1 MKVSPITLVRNYL
14 PPVHSIVRLLVLVKY
29 KSRYCR
35 TSVAM
40 HKKGG
45 TKLGTLYENITSLCK
60 SKGVSGSRM
69 CLDLGLSKSTM
80 SDLKNGRIKGISIP
94 TAQKIAGY
102 FGISVDELYGE
113 EAKKEQ
119 PTELDGLSEKR
130 KALMQFAMSVPDDKA
145 DMILQ
150 VMKTILKDD

>member
-1 MKVSPITLVRNYL
+1 M
-14 PPVHSIVRLLVLVKY
+14 
-29 KSRYCR
+29 
-35 TSVAM
+35 
-40 HKKGG
+40 
-45 TKLGTLYENITSLCK
+45 GTLYENITSLCK

-130 KALMQFAMSVPDDKA
+130 KALMQFAMSVPEDKA
-145 DMILQ
+145 EMILQ
-150 VMKTILKDD
+150 VMKTILKND